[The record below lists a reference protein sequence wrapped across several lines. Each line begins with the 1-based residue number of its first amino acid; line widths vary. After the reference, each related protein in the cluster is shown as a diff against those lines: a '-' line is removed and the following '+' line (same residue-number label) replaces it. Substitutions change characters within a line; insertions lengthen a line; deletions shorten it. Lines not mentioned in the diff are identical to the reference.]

1 MKVDRCTSLSGRT
14 KMIEEEKNEVIQKK
28 NEQNIVSL
36 ANAFLSAKSPEEKQ
50 QIWHTKVLLLN
61 ENDRHLFTDLVQH
74 KDTFKDAFKDASTSH
89 VFIPSKNRVKD
100 QVRIQYIVTLS
111 KHSLIKKGKHIL
123 QQSTHSIQP
132 LLANNSLTLN

>member
-89 VFIPSKNRVKD
+89 VFIPSNKRVKD
-100 QVRIQYIVTLS
+100 QVRIQYIAKS
-111 KHSLIKKGKHIL
+111 IL
-123 QQSTHSIQP
+123 
-132 LLANNSLTLN
+132 